1 MAATKGITQLSARK
15 LISLS
20 EQELVD
26 FDIRGIDQGCEG
38 GLMNDSFEFII
49 NNDGLNTEAKYP

>member
-1 MAATKGITQLSARK
+1 MEGIKQLKTGK

-26 FDIRGIDQGCEG
+26 CDTSCEDQGCEG
-38 GLMNDSFEFII
+38 GLMDNANKEANHAANIT
-49 NNDGLNTEAKYP
+49 GLCACQ

>member
-1 MAATKGITQLSARK
+1 MEGAHAQKTGK

-26 FDIRGIDQGCEG
+26 CVNG
-38 GLMNDSFEFII
+38 GADNCTAGGEMH
-49 NNDGLNTEAKYP
+49 DGLFNS